1 MNRKNIISSAAGA
14 ITIAFLAFGQD
25 VIADPKLISAKMLSE
40 LQIDIVYSAAAEAV
54 SLQSTTISAEIEARV
69 IDIRAQTAD
78 EVPAD
83 STLVRL
89 DCRDYELQLKQA
101 QAEAN
106 AARAQLKLAQQRL
119 NRTTTLID
127 RKHVSQDVLD
137 QQQTELDAARANV
150 ESREVLTEQAITKRS
165 RCSIKSPFRAA
176 VTKLHV
182 GIGEFVRSGT
192 PLLDIEDLDHVEVSS
207 RVLPVEVASLL
218 AAPRVFLEFSGT
230 RLELAVDRVSPIV
243 DRTTRTH
250 EVRLRFKSLA
260 APVGASGRVTWT
272 ERNPGLPADLLVQ
285 RDGKLGIFVVEDQ
298 NARFLHLANA
308 VEGRPAA
315 MDVSPETLVVT
326 SGRHNLQS
334 GDRIE
339 LEQ

>member
-1 MNRKNIISSAAGA
+1 MNRKNIFSSTVEA
-14 ITIAFLAFGQD
+14 ITIAFLAISQD
-25 VIADPKLISAKMLSE
+25 VIADSKLIGAKSLSE

-69 IDIRAQTAD
+69 VDIQAQTAD

-83 STLVRL
+83 STLVHL
-89 DCRDYELQLKQA
+89 DCRDYELQLQQA
-101 QAEAN
+101 RAEAN

-119 NRTTTLID
+119 NRTTALID

-137 QQQTELDAARANV
+137 QQQTELDAAQANV
-150 ESREVLTEQAITKRS
+150 ESKAVRTEQAITKLS

-176 VTKLHV
+176 VTEIHV

-192 PLLDIEDLDHVEVSS
+192 PLLDIEDLDHVEVSA

-218 AAPRVFLEFSGT
+218 AAPNIFLEFSGL
-230 RLELAVDRVSPIV
+230 RFELAVDRISPIV

-260 APVGASGRVTWT
+260 APVGASGRVTWK
-272 ERNPGLPADLLVQ
+272 ERKPGLPADLLVQ
-285 RDGKLGIFVVEDQ
+285 RDGKLGIFVLEGQ
-298 NARFLHLANA
+298 SARFLHLENA

-315 MDVSPETLVVT
+315 MDVSPETLIVT